1 MKMRKIFSLA
11 AISASAFLANSV
23 SANETLTFVS
33 FGGAYGGAQEKYMV
47 KPYESYSGNKV
58 LVADYSG
65 GIAELK
71 AQVDAGNVTW
81 DVLDMEYVD
90 VDRAC
95 DEGLLEV
102 LDPSI
107 AANGVDG
114 SSPEDD
120 FLPGTLHECA
130 IGNIIWTVV
139 FAYNKDTITGD
150 KNPKTITDLFN
161 TKKYPGK
168 RGLRKRPQ
176 TNLEWALIADGVAKD
191 KVYDVLSTKEGQD
204 RAFKKLDTIKKDVVW
219 YDSWSQAPQLLN
231 DGGVVFVQVAN
242 GRIFSAIKDDGR
254 PFVILWDA
262 HGFDFD
268 GFTIPKGSKNRAAA
282 EDMIRYMST
291 SNALATME
299 NVAYGPTRKSSAP
312 YVSKDV
318 LNDLP
323 SAHFDEGYR
332 VDGGFWADYGASL
345 SERFNAWILQ

>member
-1 MKMRKIFSLA
+1 MTIKKSCLS
-11 AISASAFLANSV
+11 AISALLALFAFSSV
-23 SANETLTFVS
+23 TAQTLTFVS

-47 KPYESYSGNKV
+47 RPYESYSGNKV
-58 LVADYSG
+58 LIDDYSG
-65 GIAELK
+65 GVAELK
-71 AQVDAGNVTW
+71 AQVTSGNVTW

-102 LDPSI
+102 LNPSD

-130 IGNIIWTVV
+130 VGNIIWSVV
-139 FAYNKDTITGD
+139 FAYNKETITGD
-150 KNPKTITDLFN
+150 KNPKNIADLFN
-161 TKKYPGK
+161 TAKYPGK

-176 TNLEWALIADGVAKD
+176 INLEWALIADGVPSD
-191 KVYDVLSTKEGQD
+191 EVYDVLSTKEGQD
-204 RAFKKLDTIKKDVVW
+204 RAFKKLDTIKRDVVW

-231 DGGVVFVQVAN
+231 DGGVIFVQVAN

-254 PFVILWDA
+254 PFVILWDS

-268 GFTIPKGSKNRAAA
+268 GFTIPKGSKNKQGAL
-282 EDMIRYMST
+282 DMIRYMST
-291 SNALATME
+291 SNMLATME

-312 YVSKDV
+312 YINPDV
-318 LNDLP
+318 VNDLP
-323 SAHFDEGYR
+323 SAHFDEGYK

-345 SERFNAWILQ
+345 SERFNAWILE